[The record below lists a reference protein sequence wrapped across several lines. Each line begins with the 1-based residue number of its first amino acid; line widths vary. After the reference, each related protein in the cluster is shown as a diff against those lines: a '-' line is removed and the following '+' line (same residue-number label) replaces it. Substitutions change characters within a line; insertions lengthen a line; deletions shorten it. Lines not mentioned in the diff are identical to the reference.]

1 MSEGKPETAQVSAAD
16 AAAAQNTL
24 SGVAESLK
32 TLLSK
37 VQVGGKRLRKSL
49 KGGRR
54 RRRGRRTRR
63 RRKSL
68 KGGRRRRRGRR
79 TRRRRKSRKGRRRR
93 RR

>member
-63 RRKSL
+63 RRKSRT
-68 KGGRRRRRGRR
+68 GRRRRRRR
-79 TRRRRKSRKGRRRR
+79 TRRRRRRRKSRKARRRR
-93 RR
+93 R

>member
-16 AAAAQNTL
+16 AASAQNTL

-49 KGGRR
+49 KGG
-54 RRRGRRTRR
+54 
-63 RRKSL
+63 
-68 KGGRRRRRGRR
+68 
-79 TRRRRKSRKGRRRR
+79 
-93 RR
+93 